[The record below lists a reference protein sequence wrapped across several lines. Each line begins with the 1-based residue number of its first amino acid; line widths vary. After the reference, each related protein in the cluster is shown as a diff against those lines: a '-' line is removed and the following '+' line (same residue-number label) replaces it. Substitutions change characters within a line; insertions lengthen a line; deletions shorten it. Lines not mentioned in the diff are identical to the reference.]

1 MDIFVDVVAAVTK
14 KTVNKRTKML
24 HVNAEKKH
32 VLSGD
37 RCGVYMNKYIEL
49 YSTIVLQQI
58 KMWNAYIVNELRKA
72 LMSYSRE
79 YSKLQII

>member
-14 KTVNKRTKML
+14 KTVNKRNKML
-24 HVNAEKKH
+24 HVKKY

-58 KMWNAYIVNELRKA
+58 KM
-72 LMSYSRE
+72 
-79 YSKLQII
+79 

>member
-1 MDIFVDVVAAVTK
+1 MFISLLKVFRRKNNVCCSGVWMDIFVDVVAAVTK
-14 KTVNKRTKML
+14 KTVNKRNKML

-58 KMWNAYIVNELRKA
+58 KM
-72 LMSYSRE
+72 
-79 YSKLQII
+79 

>member
-14 KTVNKRTKML
+14 KTVNKRNKML

-49 YSTIVLQQI
+49 YSI
-58 KMWNAYIVNELRKA
+58 
-72 LMSYSRE
+72 
-79 YSKLQII
+79 

>member
-14 KTVNKRTKML
+14 KTVNKRNKML
-24 HVNAEKKH
+24 HVNAEEKY

>member
-14 KTVNKRTKML
+14 KTVNKRNKML
-24 HVNAEKKH
+24 HVNAEKKY

-37 RCGVYMNKYIEL
+37 RCGVYMNKYM
-49 YSTIVLQQI
+49 QQI

>member
-14 KTVNKRTKML
+14 KTVNKRNKML
-24 HVNAEKKH
+24 HVNAEKNH

-58 KMWNAYIVNELRKA
+58 KM
-72 LMSYSRE
+72 
-79 YSKLQII
+79 

>member
-14 KTVNKRTKML
+14 KTVNKRNKML
-24 HVNAEKKH
+24 HVNAEKKY

-58 KMWNAYIVNELRKA
+58 KMWNVYFQ
-72 LMSYSRE
+72 SDSRFR
-79 YSKLQII
+79 SVD